1 MHVVFRESHGLEE
14 TATPTDLG
22 QSPADLVVLSFSDS
36 DLGAFAEG
44 WHNAN
49 GKLPTLRLANLAALK
64 HPLSVDTYIEQ
75 TLCGAKGILI
85 RLIGGVPYWEYG
97 LNQVRDLAQRNGL
110 ALAVLPA
117 DGRPDTRLDDYS
129 TLPVS
134 TLRRLSHLCDT
145 GGATAAQAAL
155 AQLSLAA
162 GLYAGPVR
170 GNKSLP
176 FVGAWTPEHGVCCP
190 MVRDQEKPLIAIT
203 FYRSYLVAADLAPIK
218 AMFEAFRAKGYEVIG
233 LFAPSLKAPDAAGW
247 LARQLKQITPAA
259 IVNATAFS
267 GRGVNGTSPLDAT
280 DAPVFQVALTT
291 ADFTKWDEA
300 ERGMSPS
307 DLAMHVVLP
316 EVDGRLFAGLVSTK
330 EPSARDAHLEFARYV
345 HTPVPARVTAVAE
358 RVDQWVKLAKT
369 KAPKVAVV
377 LSTYPGKDWQIAH
390 AVGLDALASTAAV
403 VTDAGLAATEPADI
417 SDRLLDETIVW
428 PLDQYCAALSDLPA
442 PLQRDLA
449 MVWGNASEDDLV
461 QNGAFHFPAFW
472 HENAL
477 IALQPE
483 RGTPKLRDE
492 EYHDLA
498 RIPRHSYVA
507 FYLWLHSL
515 GIDAIIHMGAHGTLE
530 WLPGKAVALSDT
542 CWPEALIQGKPVIYP
557 FIVNDP
563 GEAAQAKRRIGAV
576 TLGHVPPPLR
586 QSGTPEKFV
595 PLETLLDEFSNAD
608 GLDPKRRDRLKG
620 QIRDMAVSLGVEA
633 DLGITDDMSEGEAL
647 TRIDRFVCDVK
658 EAQYGDGL
666 HVYGRVQEG
675 ALDPNSAESER
686 NGLIRALQGQR
697 ISSGPSGSP
706 YRGRND
712 VLPTGRNLYTTDPLS
727 VPTRASFAQ
736 GVILADEF
744 VRRHLQD
751 NGDWPRGVIVDL
763 WGSATMRTA
772 GEEFAMALALLGVK
786 PVWNDGSE
794 RVSGIEVIPI
804 TEMDRPRIDVTLRV
818 SGLFRDV
825 FPTLSTLFNQAIRV
839 LSERDEASDW
849 NPYAGTSETARVYGP
864 APGAYGLDMGH
875 ALEDYSE
882 QGRAD
887 AGQNWLRNSSWA
899 IDGEYITQDRKGI
912 EARVEQ
918 SDSFI
923 HLQDLAETDVLMA
936 ADYAA
941 HEAGFAAAKT
951 VTGGQAALYH
961 IDNTNPAAP
970 KARTLKEEI
979 AKTVLARASN
989 PNWIAGMQRHGF
1001 RGAAEIAATLDH
1013 MGSFANLAGLVE
1025 GHLFDAY
1032 YMATL
1037 GDDDVAAFL
1046 RDANPL
1052 AYQSMLD
1059 RFNALAE
1066 AGLWISRRNSISH
1079 DLETLRQEA
1088 QA

>member
-1 MHVVFRESHGLEE
+1 MLQE
-14 TATPTDLG
+14 D
-22 QSPADLVVLSFSDS
+22 
-36 DLGAFAEG
+36 
-44 WHNAN
+44 
-49 GKLPTLRLANLAALK
+49 LAAAWGDAELDS
-64 HPLSVDTYIEQ
+64 HVH
-75 TLCGAKGILI
+75 
-85 RLIGGVPYWEYG
+85 
-97 LNQVRDLAQRNGL
+97 NG
-110 ALAVLPA
+110 
-117 DGRPDTRLDDYS
+117 
-129 TLPVS
+129 
-134 TLRRLSHLCDT
+134 
-145 GGATAAQAAL
+145 Q
-155 AQLSLAA
+155 
-162 GLYAGPVR
+162 
-170 GNKSLP
+170 
-176 FVGAWTPEHGVCCP
+176 
-190 MVRDQEKPLIAIT
+190 
-203 FYRSYLVAADLAPIK
+203 
-218 AMFEAFRAKGYEVIG
+218 
-233 LFAPSLKAPDAAGW
+233 
-247 LARQLKQITPAA
+247 
-259 IVNATAFS
+259 
-267 GRGVNGTSPLDAT
+267 
-280 DAPVFQVALTT
+280 
-291 ADFTKWDEA
+291 
-300 ERGMSPS
+300 
-307 DLAMHVVLP
+307 
-316 EVDGRLFAGLVSTK
+316 
-330 EPSARDAHLEFARYV
+330 
-345 HTPVPARVTAVAE
+345 
-358 RVDQWVKLAKT
+358 
-369 KAPKVAVV
+369 
-377 LSTYPGKDWQIAH
+377 
-390 AVGLDALASTAAV
+390 
-403 VTDAGLAATEPADI
+403 
-417 SDRLLDETIVW
+417 
-428 PLDQYCAALSDLPA
+428 
-442 PLQRDLA
+442 
-449 MVWGNASEDDLV
+449 
-461 QNGAFHFPAFW
+461 FHFPAFW

-483 RGTPKLRDE
+483 RGAPELRDE

-498 RIPRHSYVA
+498 RTPRHSYVA
-507 FYLWLHSL
+507 FYLWLREQ
-515 GIDAIIHMGAHGTLE
+515 GMDAVIHMGAHGTLE
-530 WLPGKAVALSDT
+530 WLPGKAVALSDA
-542 CWPEALIQGKPVIYP
+542 CWPEALTQGLPVIYP

-576 TLGHVPPPLR
+576 TLGHVPPLLR

-666 HVYGRVQEG
+666 HVYGRVQDG
-675 ALDPNSAESER
+675 ALDPNSAECEK
-686 NGLIRALQGQR
+686 NGLIRALQGKR

-772 GEEFAMALALLGVK
+772 GEEFAMAMALLGVK
-786 PVWNDGSE
+786 PVWNEGSE

-849 NPYAGTSETARVYGP
+849 NPYAGQTETVRVYGP

-887 AGQNWLRNSSWA
+887 AAQSWLRNSSWA
-899 IDGEYITQDRKGI
+899 IDGERISQDRKGI
-912 EARVEQ
+912 ETRVEQ

-961 IDNTNPAAP
+961 IDTTNPAAP

-1013 MGSFANLAGLVE
+1013 MGSFAHLAGLVE

-1046 RDANPL
+1046 RDANPR

-1066 AGLWISRRNSISH
+1066 AGLWISRRNSITH